1 LENIPKD
8 QLPKKMQN
16 MTTEEQKAYVDKKA
30 KEREKYQNQIS
41 ELDKQRRDY
50 ITQKFAENPEKN
62 TLDAAML
69 KIIRDQ
75 ASQKNYKFE

>member
-1 LENIPKD
+1 ME
-8 QLPKKMQN
+8 
-16 MTTEEQKAYVDKKA
+16 KKA

-50 ITQKFAENPEKN
+50 ITQKLAENPEEN